1 MNNKLNAISTFLRV
15 AEAGSFS
22 AAARQTG
29 IKQSAVSQQIAAL
42 EESLGVVLLHR
53 TTRTMKLTEQGE
65 RYRRDMQLLLDAM
78 GEAERRLHPVDH
90 SVQGRVHVQL
100 PSGLG
105 QIILPHLLGLQR
117 LHPELQLMISLDD
130 RLADMVT
137 EGVDVAIRLSSE
149 PPQAHAARVLARI
162 EAALFAAPGFQA
174 VHAVRELATLPHVRF
189 SGIPLDAPLRLISG
203 EETVEINVN
212 TVFRANTSD
221 ALLQAL
227 ASGIGIGGLQR
238 PLAARALQAGTLV
251 PVLPDWR
258 LPDRFLYA
266 VYPDARF
273 IPQRVRKVVS
283 VIEQLLPEIIK
294 KTNCS
299 RRKPRAFFNRKE

>member
-42 EESLGVVLLHR
+42 EEELGVVLLHR

-65 RYRRDMQLLLDAM
+65 RYRHDMQLVLDAM

-105 QIILPHLLGLQR
+105 QIFLPHLLALQR
-117 LHPELQLMISLDD
+117 LHPELHLMLSLDD
-130 RLADMVT
+130 RLADLVT

-149 PPQAHAARVLARI
+149 PPQAHAARVLGRI

-174 VHAVRELATLPHVRF
+174 VHAVSELATLPHVRF
-189 SGIPLDAPLRLISG
+189 SGIPLDAPLRLISD
-203 EETVEINVN
+203 EETVEVNVN

-227 ASGIGIGGLQR
+227 ESGMGIGGMQR
-238 PLAARALQAGTLV
+238 PLVARALLAGKLV

-283 VIEQLLPEIIK
+283 VIEQLLPEIATHNATK
-294 KTNCS
+294 
-299 RRKPRAFFNRKE
+299 

>member
-1 MNNKLNAISTFLRV
+1 MNNKLTAISTFLRV

-22 AAARQTG
+22 AVARQTG

-42 EESLGVVLLHR
+42 EDELGVVLLHR

-65 RYRRDMQLLLDAM
+65 RYRRDMQLVLDAM
-78 GEAERRLHPVDH
+78 GEAERRLHPADQR
-90 SVQGRVHVQL
+90 VQGRVHVQL

-105 QIILPHLLGLQR
+105 QIFLPHLLALQH
-117 LHPELQLMISLDD
+117 LHPELQLMLSLDD
-130 RLADMVT
+130 RLADLVT

-174 VHAVRELATLPHVRF
+174 VHAVSELATLPHVRF
-189 SGIPLDAPLRLISG
+189 SGIPLDAPLRLISD
-203 EETVEINVN
+203 EETVEVNVN

-227 ASGIGIGGLQR
+227 ESGIGIGGMQR
-238 PLAARALQAGTLV
+238 PLVARALQAGTLV

-283 VIEQLLPEIIK
+283 VIEQLLPEILK
-294 KTNCS
+294 KN
-299 RRKPRAFFNRKE
+299 

>member
-65 RYRRDMQLLLDAM
+65 RYRRDMQLVLDAM
-78 GEAERRLHPVDH
+78 REAERRLHPVDH

-130 RLADMVT
+130 RLADLVT

-174 VHAVRELATLPHVRF
+174 VHAVSELATLPHVRF

-221 ALLQAL
+221 ALLQGL

-294 KTNCS
+294 KN
-299 RRKPRAFFNRKE
+299 

>member
-1 MNNKLNAISTFLRV
+1 MNNKLTAISTFLRV

-42 EESLGVVLLHR
+42 EDELGVVLLHR

-65 RYRRDMQLLLDAM
+65 RYRRDMQLVLDAM
-78 GEAERRLHPVDH
+78 GEAERRLHPDDH
-90 SVQGRVHVQL
+90 RVQGRVHVQL

-105 QIILPHLLGLQR
+105 QIFLPHLLALQH
-117 LHPELQLMISLDD
+117 LHPELQLMLSLDD
-130 RLADMVT
+130 RLADLVT

-174 VHAVRELATLPHVRF
+174 VHAVSELTTLPHVRF
-189 SGIPLDAPLRLISG
+189 SGIPLDAPLRLISD
-203 EETVEINVN
+203 EETVEVNVD

-227 ASGIGIGGLQR
+227 ESGIGIGGMQR
-238 PLAARALQAGTLV
+238 PLVARALQAGTLV

-283 VIEQLLPEIIK
+283 VIEQLLPEILK
-294 KTNCS
+294 KN
-299 RRKPRAFFNRKE
+299 

>member
-42 EESLGVVLLHR
+42 EEELGVVLLHR

-65 RYRRDMQLLLDAM
+65 RYRHDMQLVLDAM

-105 QIILPHLLGLQR
+105 QIFLPHLLALQR
-117 LHPELQLMISLDD
+117 LHPELHLMLSLDD
-130 RLADMVT
+130 RLADLVT

-149 PPQAHAARVLARI
+149 PPQAHAARVLGRI

-174 VHAVRELATLPHVRF
+174 VHAVSELATLPHVRF
-189 SGIPLDAPLRLISG
+189 SGIPLDAPLRLISD
-203 EETVEINVN
+203 EETVEVNVN

-227 ASGIGIGGLQR
+227 ESGMGIGGMQR
-238 PLAARALQAGTLV
+238 PLLARALQAGTLV

-283 VIEQLLPEIIK
+283 VIEQLLPEIATHNATK
-294 KTNCS
+294 
-299 RRKPRAFFNRKE
+299 

>member
-1 MNNKLNAISTFLRV
+1 MNNKLTAISTFLRV

-42 EESLGVVLLHR
+42 EDELGVVLLHR

-65 RYRRDMQLLLDAM
+65 RYRRDMQLVLDAM

-90 SVQGRVHVQL
+90 SIQGRVHVQL

-105 QIILPHLLGLQR
+105 QIVLPHLLALQR

-130 RLADMVT
+130 RLADLVT
-137 EGVDVAIRLSSE
+137 EGVDVAIRLGSE

-174 VHAVRELATLPHVRF
+174 VHAVSELTTLPNVRF
-189 SGIPLDAPLRLISG
+189 SGIPLDAPLRLISD
-203 EETVEINVN
+203 EETVELNVN

-227 ASGIGIGGLQR
+227 EAGIGIGGMQR
-238 PLAARALQAGTLV
+238 PLVARALQAGTLV

-294 KTNCS
+294 KN
-299 RRKPRAFFNRKE
+299 

>member
-65 RYRRDMQLLLDAM
+65 RYRRDMQLVLDAM

-130 RLADMVT
+130 RLADLVT

-174 VHAVRELATLPHVRF
+174 VHAVSELATLPHVRF

-238 PLAARALQAGTLV
+238 PLAARTLQAGTLV
-251 PVLPDWR
+251 PILPDWR

-294 KTNCS
+294 KN
-299 RRKPRAFFNRKE
+299 

>member
-42 EESLGVVLLHR
+42 EDELGVVLLHR

-65 RYRRDMQLLLDAM
+65 RYRHDMQLVLDAM

-105 QIILPHLLGLQR
+105 QIFLPHLLALQR
-117 LHPELQLMISLDD
+117 LHPELHLMLSLDD
-130 RLADMVT
+130 RLADLVT

-149 PPQAHAARVLARI
+149 PPQAHAARVLGRI

-174 VHAVRELATLPHVRF
+174 VHAVSELATLPHVRF
-189 SGIPLDAPLRLISG
+189 SGIPLDAPLRLISD
-203 EETVEINVN
+203 EETVEVNVN

-227 ASGIGIGGLQR
+227 ESGMGIGGMQR
-238 PLAARALQAGTLV
+238 PLVARALQAGKLV

-283 VIEQLLPEIIK
+283 VIEQLLPEILK
-294 KTNCS
+294 KN
-299 RRKPRAFFNRKE
+299 

>member
-1 MNNKLNAISTFLRV
+1 
-15 AEAGSFS
+15 
-22 AAARQTG
+22 
-29 IKQSAVSQQIAAL
+29 
-42 EESLGVVLLHR
+42 
-53 TTRTMKLTEQGE
+53 
-65 RYRRDMQLLLDAM
+65 
-78 GEAERRLHPVDH
+78 
-90 SVQGRVHVQL
+90 
-100 PSGLG
+100 
-105 QIILPHLLGLQR
+105 
-117 LHPELQLMISLDD
+117 
-130 RLADMVT
+130 
-137 EGVDVAIRLSSE
+137 
-149 PPQAHAARVLARI
+149 
-162 EAALFAAPGFQA
+162 
-174 VHAVRELATLPHVRF
+174 
-189 SGIPLDAPLRLISG
+189 GIPLDAPLRLISG

-251 PVLPDWR
+251 PILPDWR

-294 KTNCS
+294 KN
-299 RRKPRAFFNRKE
+299 

>member
-42 EESLGVVLLHR
+42 EEELGVVLLHR

-65 RYRRDMQLLLDAM
+65 RYRRDMQLVLDAM

-105 QIILPHLLGLQR
+105 QIILPHLLALQR
-117 LHPELQLMISLDD
+117 LHPELHLMLSLDD
-130 RLADMVT
+130 RLADLVT

-149 PPQAHAARVLARI
+149 PPQAHAARVLGRI

-174 VHAVRELATLPHVRF
+174 VRAVSELATLPHVRF
-189 SGIPLDAPLRLISG
+189 SGIPLDAPLRLISD
-203 EETVEINVN
+203 EETVEVNVN

-227 ASGIGIGGLQR
+227 ESGMGIGGMQR
-238 PLAARALQAGTLV
+238 PLVARALQAGTLV

-283 VIEQLLPEIIK
+283 VIEQLLPEIATHNATK
-294 KTNCS
+294 
-299 RRKPRAFFNRKE
+299 

>member
-65 RYRRDMQLLLDAM
+65 RYWRDMQLVLDAM

-130 RLADMVT
+130 RLADLVT

-174 VHAVRELATLPHVRF
+174 VHAVSELATLPHVRF

-238 PLAARALQAGTLV
+238 PLVVRALQAGTLV

-283 VIEQLLPEIIK
+283 VIEQLLPEIATHETTK
-294 KTNCS
+294 
-299 RRKPRAFFNRKE
+299 

>member
-65 RYRRDMQLLLDAM
+65 RYRRDMQLVLDAM

-130 RLADMVT
+130 RLADLVT

-174 VHAVRELATLPHVRF
+174 VHAVSELATLPHVRF
-189 SGIPLDAPLRLISG
+189 SGIPLDAPLRLMSG
-203 EETVEINVN
+203 EETVEISVN
-212 TVFRANTSD
+212 TVFHANTSD

-227 ASGIGIGGLQR
+227 ESGIGIGGMQR
-238 PLAARALQAGTLV
+238 PLVARALQAGTLI
-251 PVLPDWR
+251 PVLPEWR

-273 IPQRVRKVVS
+273 IPLRVRKVVS
-283 VIEQLLPEIIK
+283 VIEQLLPEILK
-294 KTNCS
+294 KN
-299 RRKPRAFFNRKE
+299 

>member
-65 RYRRDMQLLLDAM
+65 RYRRDMQLVLDAM

-130 RLADMVT
+130 RLADLVT

-149 PPQAHAARVLARI
+149 PPQTHAARVLARI

-174 VHAVRELATLPHVRF
+174 VHAVSELATLPHVRF

-283 VIEQLLPEIIK
+283 VIEQLPPEIIK
-294 KTNCS
+294 KN
-299 RRKPRAFFNRKE
+299 

>member
-65 RYRRDMQLLLDAM
+65 RYRRDMQLVLDAM

-130 RLADMVT
+130 RLADLVT

-174 VHAVRELATLPHVRF
+174 VHAVSELATLPHVRF
-189 SGIPLDAPLRLISG
+189 SGIPLDAPLRLISD
-203 EETVEINVN
+203 EETVEVNVN

-227 ASGIGIGGLQR
+227 ESGIGIGGLQR

-273 IPQRVRKVVS
+273 IPLRVRKVVS
-283 VIEQLLPEIIK
+283 VVEQLLPEIATHETTK
-294 KTNCS
+294 
-299 RRKPRAFFNRKE
+299 

>member
-65 RYRRDMQLLLDAM
+65 RYRRDMQLVLDAM

-105 QIILPHLLGLQR
+105 QIILPHLQALQR
-117 LHPELQLMISLDD
+117 LHPELQLMLSLDD
-130 RLADMVT
+130 RLADLVA

-149 PPQAHAARVLARI
+149 PPQAHAARVLGRI

-174 VHAVRELATLPHVRF
+174 VHAVSELATLPHVRF
-189 SGIPLDAPLRLISG
+189 SGIPLDAPLRLMSDA
-203 EETVEINVN
+203 ETVEVNVN
-212 TVFRANTSD
+212 TVFRANTSE

-227 ASGIGIGGLQR
+227 ESGMGIGGMQR
-238 PLAARALQAGTLV
+238 PLVARALQAGTLV
-251 PVLPDWR
+251 PVLPDWQ

-283 VIEQLLPEIIK
+283 VIEQLLPEIATHNATK
-294 KTNCS
+294 
-299 RRKPRAFFNRKE
+299 

>member
-65 RYRRDMQLLLDAM
+65 RYRRDMLLVLDAM

-105 QIILPHLLGLQR
+105 QIILPHLLALQR

-130 RLADMVT
+130 RLADLVT

-174 VHAVRELATLPHVRF
+174 VHAVSELATLPHVRF
-189 SGIPLDAPLRLISG
+189 SGIPLDAPLRLISD

-227 ASGIGIGGLQR
+227 ESGIGIGGLQR
-238 PLAARALQAGTLV
+238 PLVVRALQAGTLV

-283 VIEQLLPEIIK
+283 VIEQLLPEIATHETTK
-294 KTNCS
+294 
-299 RRKPRAFFNRKE
+299 

>member
-65 RYRRDMQLLLDAM
+65 RYRRDMQLVLDAM

-90 SVQGRVHVQL
+90 SVQGCVHVQL

-117 LHPELQLMISLDD
+117 LHPKLQLMISLDD

-162 EAALFAAPGFQA
+162 EAALFAVPGFQA
-174 VHAVRELATLPHVRF
+174 VHAVSELATLPHVRF

-251 PVLPDWR
+251 PILPDWR

-294 KTNCS
+294 KN
-299 RRKPRAFFNRKE
+299 

>member
-42 EESLGVVLLHR
+42 EEELGVVLLHR

-65 RYRRDMQLLLDAM
+65 RYRHDMQLVLDAM

-105 QIILPHLLGLQR
+105 QIFLPHLLALQR
-117 LHPELQLMISLDD
+117 LHPELHLMLSLDD
-130 RLADMVT
+130 RLADLVT

-149 PPQAHAARVLARI
+149 PPQAHAARVLGRI

-174 VHAVRELATLPHVRF
+174 VHAVSELATLPHVRF
-189 SGIPLDAPLRLISG
+189 SGIPLDAPLRLISD
-203 EETVEINVN
+203 EETVEVNVN

-227 ASGIGIGGLQR
+227 ESGIGIGGMQR
-238 PLAARALQAGTLV
+238 PLVARALQAGTLV

-283 VIEQLLPEIIK
+283 VIEQLLPEILK
-294 KTNCS
+294 KN
-299 RRKPRAFFNRKE
+299 

>member
-1 MNNKLNAISTFLRV
+1 MNNKLTAISTFLRV

-42 EESLGVVLLHR
+42 EDELGVVLLHR

-65 RYRRDMQLLLDAM
+65 RYRRDMQLVLDAM

-90 SVQGRVHVQL
+90 SIQGRVHVQL

-105 QIILPHLLGLQR
+105 QIVLPHLLALQR

-130 RLADMVT
+130 RLADLVT
-137 EGVDVAIRLSSE
+137 EGVDVAIRLGSE

-174 VHAVRELATLPHVRF
+174 VHAVSELTSLPHVRF
-189 SGIPLDAPLRLISG
+189 SAIPLDAPLRLISD
-203 EETVEINVN
+203 EETVELNVN

-227 ASGIGIGGLQR
+227 EAGIGIGGMQR
-238 PLAARALQAGTLV
+238 PLVARALQAGTLV

-273 IPQRVRKVVS
+273 ITQRVRKVVS

-294 KTNCS
+294 KN
-299 RRKPRAFFNRKE
+299 

>member
-42 EESLGVVLLHR
+42 EEELGVVLLHR

-65 RYRRDMQLLLDAM
+65 RYRRDMQLVLDAM

-105 QIILPHLLGLQR
+105 QIFLPHLLALQR
-117 LHPELQLMISLDD
+117 LHPELHLMLSLDD
-130 RLADMVT
+130 RLADLVT

-149 PPQAHAARVLARI
+149 PPQAHAARVLGRI

-174 VHAVRELATLPHVRF
+174 VHAVSELATLPHVRF
-189 SGIPLDAPLRLISG
+189 SGIPLDAPLRLMSDA
-203 EETVEINVN
+203 ETVEVNVN
-212 TVFRANTSD
+212 TVFRANTSE

-227 ASGIGIGGLQR
+227 ESGMGIGGMQR
-238 PLAARALQAGTLV
+238 PLVARALQAGTLV

-283 VIEQLLPEIIK
+283 VIEQLLPEIATHNATK
-294 KTNCS
+294 
-299 RRKPRAFFNRKE
+299 

>member
-65 RYRRDMQLLLDAM
+65 RYRRDMQLVLVAM

-105 QIILPHLLGLQR
+105 QIILPHLLALQR
-117 LHPELQLMISLDD
+117 LHPELHLMLSLDD
-130 RLADMVT
+130 RLADLVT

-149 PPQAHAARVLARI
+149 PPQAHAARVLGRI

-174 VHAVRELATLPHVRF
+174 VRAVSELATLPHVRF
-189 SGIPLDAPLRLISG
+189 SGIPLDAPLRLMSD
-203 EETVEINVN
+203 EETVEVNVN
-212 TVFRANTSD
+212 TVFRANTSE

-227 ASGIGIGGLQR
+227 ASGMGIGGMQR
-238 PLAARALQAGTLV
+238 PLVARALQAGTLV

-283 VIEQLLPEIIK
+283 VIEQLLPEIATHNATK
-294 KTNCS
+294 
-299 RRKPRAFFNRKE
+299 

>member
-65 RYRRDMQLLLDAM
+65 RYRRDMQLVLDAM

-238 PLAARALQAGTLV
+238 PLATRALQAGTLV
-251 PVLPDWR
+251 QVLPDWR

-294 KTNCS
+294 KN
-299 RRKPRAFFNRKE
+299 

>member
-65 RYRRDMQLLLDAM
+65 RYRRDMQLVLDAM

-105 QIILPHLLGLQR
+105 QIILPYLLGLQR

-162 EAALFAAPGFQA
+162 EAALFAVPGFQA
-174 VHAVRELATLPHVRF
+174 VHAVSELATLPHVRF

-251 PVLPDWR
+251 PILPDWR

-294 KTNCS
+294 KN
-299 RRKPRAFFNRKE
+299 

>member
-42 EESLGVVLLHR
+42 EEELGVVLLHR

-65 RYRRDMQLLLDAM
+65 RYRHDMQLVLDAM

-105 QIILPHLLGLQR
+105 QIFLPHLLALQR
-117 LHPELQLMISLDD
+117 LHPELHLMLSLDD
-130 RLADMVT
+130 RLADLVT

-149 PPQAHAARVLARI
+149 PPQAHAARVLGRI

-174 VHAVRELATLPHVRF
+174 VHAVSELATLPHVRF
-189 SGIPLDAPLRLISG
+189 SGIPLDAPLRLISD
-203 EETVEINVN
+203 EETVEVNVN

-227 ASGIGIGGLQR
+227 ESGIGIGGMQR
-238 PLAARALQAGTLV
+238 PLVARALQAGTLV

-283 VIEQLLPEIIK
+283 VIEQLLPEIATHNATK
-294 KTNCS
+294 
-299 RRKPRAFFNRKE
+299 

>member
-42 EESLGVVLLHR
+42 EEELGVVLLHR

-65 RYRRDMQLLLDAM
+65 RYRHDMQLVLVAM

-105 QIILPHLLGLQR
+105 QIFLPHLLALQR
-117 LHPELQLMISLDD
+117 LHPELHLMLSLDD
-130 RLADMVT
+130 RLADLVT

-149 PPQAHAARVLARI
+149 PPQAHAARVLGRI

-174 VHAVRELATLPHVRF
+174 VHAVSELATLPHVRF
-189 SGIPLDAPLRLISG
+189 SGIPLDAPLRLISD
-203 EETVEINVN
+203 EETVEVNVN

-227 ASGIGIGGLQR
+227 ESGMGIGGMQR
-238 PLAARALQAGTLV
+238 PLVARALQAGKLV

-283 VIEQLLPEIIK
+283 VIEQLLPEIATHNATK
-294 KTNCS
+294 
-299 RRKPRAFFNRKE
+299 

>member
-65 RYRRDMQLLLDAM
+65 RYRRDMQLVLDAM

-130 RLADMVT
+130 RLADLVT

-174 VHAVRELATLPHVRF
+174 VHAVSELATLPHVRF

-251 PVLPDWR
+251 PILPDWR

-273 IPQRVRKVVS
+273 IPQRVKKVVS
-283 VIEQLLPEIIK
+283 VIEQLLPEIATHETTK
-294 KTNCS
+294 
-299 RRKPRAFFNRKE
+299 